1 MANIYVRST
10 DGSDADSGSTWALA
24 KATIT
29 GAAAID
35 AAGDTIYVSQSHA
48 ESTAAAITFALAGT
62 LTSPTK
68 LLCGNDGAEPPTAV
82 AATGSVTTTGASN
95 ITITGVA
102 YIEGL
107 VFSAG
112 SGSASIYGIVQASAD
127 GNYQSYKNCQFIVV
141 GTHTN
146 GSVTVGSGSSAVES
160 SVRWDNCDVKFAAA
174 GQSIKPTQCRFH
186 WQGGSLLSGGTS
198 PTNLIAV
205 QADQL
210 DILVENV
217 DLSNASA
224 GINLFS
230 PGTAGAGKAVIRNC
244 KLPASWS
251 GSLGS
256 PTAFNTRLEMHNCDA
271 TDTNYRLWVEDYAGS
286 IKSETTVVCTGGAS
300 DGTTPFSFKM
310 ATSSAAEYPAVLL
323 ESIELPAIWNDTT
336 GSSKTVTVEFV
347 HDSVTNLTDAEIWL
361 EVSYLGTAGVPLGT
375 IINDAKADVL
385 ATAADQADSSAA
397 WTTTGLT
404 NPNTQKLSVTFTPEE
419 KGYLQAKVI
428 MAKASYTAYIDP
440 RLTVS

>member
-10 DGSDADSGSTWALA
+10 DGSDADNGSTWALA

-48 ESTAAAITFALAGT
+48 ESTASAITFALAGT
-62 LTSPTK
+62 LTAPTNVI
-68 LLCGNDGAEPPTAV
+68 CGNDGAEPPTAV
-82 AATGSVTTTGASN
+82 ATTGSVTTTGASS
-95 ITITGVA
+95 ITITGVC
-102 YIEGL
+102 YVEGIA
-107 VFSAG
+107 FRAGNGSSSAN
-112 SGSASIYGIVQASAD
+112 IVQASLD
-127 GNYQSYKNCQFIVV
+127 GNHQIYNICNFVLVS
-141 GTHTN
+141 TN
-146 GSVTVGSGSSAVES
+146 INNGITPGSGSSGSES
-160 SVRWDNCDVKFAAA
+160 SVKWKNCDVKFAAA
-174 GQSIKPTQCRFH
+174 GQSIKLTQCRFH

-230 PGTAGAGKAVIRNC
+230 PGALGSGKAMIRNC

-310 ATSSAAEYPAVLL
+310 ATSSAAEYPAILL